1 MQEIKIR
8 HSEPDDAI
16 AIQQLYT
23 HPDLYICT
31 CQFPYPSVTMWKKR
45 LLEFAEQNIP
55 NFVAT
60 VDEQIAGHLALIID
74 THPRR
79 R

>member
-31 CQFPYPSVTMWKKR
+31 CQFPYPSVTMWKK
-45 LLEFAEQNIP
+45 I
-55 NFVAT
+55 T
-60 VDEQIAGHLALIID
+60 
-74 THPRR
+74 
-79 R
+79 